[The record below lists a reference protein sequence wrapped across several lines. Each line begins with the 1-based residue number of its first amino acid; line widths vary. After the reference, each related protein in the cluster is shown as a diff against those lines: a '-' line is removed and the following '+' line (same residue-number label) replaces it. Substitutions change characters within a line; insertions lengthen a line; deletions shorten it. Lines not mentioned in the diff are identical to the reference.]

1 MHEQNEG
8 QILVHMV
15 QSWLTDFSHI
25 KSLDEI
31 DVLLVLVFLTINIA
45 KSNQDKKVQYHLDVF
60 S

>member
-15 QSWLTDFSHI
+15 QSSDWLSHI

-45 KSNQDKKVQYHLDVF
+45 KSNQDKKV
-60 S
+60 

>member
-15 QSWLTDFSHI
+15 QSSDWLSHI